1 MVTRMGLVLVLL
13 ALPRA
18 RARGTPPPGPD
29 PMCNQPFPPPSCPP
43 PPLPPPLPAPPRQT
57 PAQRKLIAEVQRK
70 AKQASQLA
78 KPVVI
83 EWLGSQEFLDE
94 LDGCCTEIHNLSAEE
109 RLQWIDAEF
118 AATEM

>member
-1 MVTRMGLVLVLL
+1 MVARACVVLVLL

-18 RARGTPPPGPD
+18 GAGTPPPPPGPE
-29 PMCNQPFPPPSCPP
+29 CNQPLPPPSCPP
-43 PPLPPPLPAPPRQT
+43 PPLPPPLPTPPRQT

-70 AKQASQLA
+70 AEQASQLA

-83 EWLGSQEFLDE
+83 EWLGSQQFLDE
-94 LDGCCTEIHNLSAEE
+94 LDGCCEEIHKRSPEE